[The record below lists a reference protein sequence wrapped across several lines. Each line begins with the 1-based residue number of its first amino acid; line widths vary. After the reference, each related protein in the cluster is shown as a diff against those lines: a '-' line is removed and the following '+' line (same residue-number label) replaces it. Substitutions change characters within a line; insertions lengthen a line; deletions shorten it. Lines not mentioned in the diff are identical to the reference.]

1 MVEVATMGW
10 QIDAR
15 QAASTAVRVH
25 VANDGNNI
33 EWCTPARFIELAR
46 AAKDCMD
53 KTQLGRRNL
62 TPDPYTLILG
72 RRYNRAKKAHRGCEA
87 V

>member
-10 QIDAR
+10 QIDSR

-25 VANDGNNI
+25 VANDSNNI

-53 KTQLGRRNL
+53 KNQVGRRNL
-62 TPDPYTLILG
+62 TKDQRSLLRG
-72 RRYNRAKKAHRGCEA
+72 RR
-87 V
+87 